1 MRNFNESAVSS
12 LPQKRESIPVSQMA
26 SRFPGNDG
34 GALSNCLRAALL
46 GVAFLVT
53 GPATSAESVDLLIRN
68 GLVFDGHGNA
78 PVHGDV
84 AVRGGRVVA
93 VGALKDYQAE
103 KQVDARGLAVAPGFI
118 NVLSWAPESLL
129 HDGRGMSDIKQGVTL
144 EIFGEGSSYGPV
156 NDVIREE
163 MIKTQGDIRYDV
175 TWKSLDD
182 FLTTLTKRGV
192 SPNVASFIGAT
203 TVREYVLGFAD
214 RPPSPAELKQ
224 MQELVREAMRDG
236 ALGVGSSL
244 IYAPAAYA
252 KTDEL
257 IALASAAG
265 EFNGA
270 YISHM
275 RSEGDRFLEALDE
288 LIRISREGKVHGE
301 IYHLKAA
308 GEKNWPKMSQAI
320 AKIEA
325 ARKQGLSIAANMY
338 AYPAGATG
346 LDAAMPPWVQE
357 GGLDAWIDRLQQPAI
372 RERVIREMKTPA
384 KDWES
389 LFLAAGSPDRV
400 LLIGFKND
408 KLKPLTGKTLAEV
421 ARMRGKSAEETAIDL
436 VIEDRTRVSTAYFL
450 MSEENVTLGLSQP
463 WVSLGSDADAPATEG
478 VFLKSNS
485 HPRAYGN
492 FARFLGLYVRE
503 KKVTT
508 LPDAIRRMTHLP
520 ALNFKL
526 KDRGCLQKDCYAD
539 IVIFDPA
546 TIADH
551 STFADPHRYSTGVA
565 HVFVN
570 GVQVLRD
577 GEHTGATPGQVVRGP
592 GWKGE

>member
-1 MRNFNESAVSS
+1 MRTIQRSAR
-12 LPQKRESIPVSQMA
+12 L
-26 SRFPGNDG
+26 
-34 GALSNCLRAALL
+34 LL
-46 GVAFLVT
+46 GLICLAASPVMA
-53 GPATSAESVDLLIRN
+53 AQSVDLLIRD
-68 GLVFDGHGNA
+68 GIVFDGHGNA
-78 PVHGDV
+78 PVRGDI
-84 AVRGGRVVA
+84 AVRAGKVVA
-93 VGALKDYQAE
+93 VGKLVDYEAAR
-103 KQVDARGLAVAPGFI
+103 QVDAGGLAVAPGFI
-118 NVLSWAPESLL
+118 NVLSWATESLL
-129 HDGRGMSDIKQGVTL
+129 HDGRAMSDIKQGVTL
-144 EIFGEGSSYGPV
+144 EIFGEGTSYGPV

-163 MIKTQGDIRYDV
+163 MIKTQGDIRFDV
-175 TWKSLDD
+175 TWNTLDD
-182 FLTTLTKRGV
+182 YLTTLTKRGV

-203 TVREYVLGFAD
+203 TVREYVIGFDD
-214 RPPSPAELKQ
+214 RAPTAAELEQ

-257 IALASAAG
+257 VALAKAAG
-265 EFNGA
+265 EFGGT
-270 YISHM
+270 YVSHM

-288 LIRISREGKVHGE
+288 LLLITREGKVHGE

-308 GEKNWPKMSQAI
+308 GEKNWPKMQQAI

-325 ARKQGLSIAANMY
+325 ARKEGLSVAANMY
-338 AYPAGATG
+338 AYTAGATG

-357 GGLDAWIDRLQQPAI
+357 GGLDAWVERLQQPAI
-372 RERVIREMKTPA
+372 RERVVREMKEPA
-384 KDWES
+384 TDWES
-389 LFLAAGSPDRV
+389 LLMAAGSAERV

-408 KLKPLTGKTLAEV
+408 RLKPLTGKTLAEV
-421 ARMRGKSAEETAIDL
+421 ARMRGKSPEETAIDL
-436 VIEDRTRVSTAYFL
+436 VIEDHTRVSTAYFL

-463 WVSLGSDADAPATEG
+463 WVSLGSDAEAPATEG
-478 VFLKSNS
+478 VFLKSNT

-492 FARFLGLYVRE
+492 FARFLGHYVRDR
-503 KKVTT
+503 KVTT

-520 ALNFKL
+520 ALNLKL
-526 KDRGCLQKDCYAD
+526 KDRGCLEKGCYAD

-551 STFADPHRYSTGVA
+551 SSFAQPHQYSTGVK

-592 GWKGE
+592 GWQQR